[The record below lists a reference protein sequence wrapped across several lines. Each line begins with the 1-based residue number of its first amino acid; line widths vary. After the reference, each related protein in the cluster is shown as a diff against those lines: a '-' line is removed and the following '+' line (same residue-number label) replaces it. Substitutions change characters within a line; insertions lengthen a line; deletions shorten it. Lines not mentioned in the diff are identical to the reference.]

1 MPGQFS
7 SLHLLLHSDCTAF
20 SYVVNTA
27 PYSHTGN
34 KTLNLT
40 RTQASAGSVRG
51 KQVSFKTCSCSV
63 TLCFATA
70 KFSYSIVYWNNKS
83 YSPVICLEE
92 SGNPFKHTYLNRTAF
107 LLLAI

>member
-70 KFSYSIVYWNNKS
+70 KFSYSIVGITK
-83 YSPVICLEE
+83 VIPLSSVLKNLEIL
-92 SGNPFKHTYLNRTAF
+92 SNIPT
-107 LLLAI
+107 